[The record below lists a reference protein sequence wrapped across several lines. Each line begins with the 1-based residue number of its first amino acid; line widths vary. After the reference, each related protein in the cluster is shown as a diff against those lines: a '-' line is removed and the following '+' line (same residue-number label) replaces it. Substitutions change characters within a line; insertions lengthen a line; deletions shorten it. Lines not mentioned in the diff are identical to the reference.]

1 MSRSPKL
8 ATVLAAVA
16 AFSAAALP
24 ARAQVATSDLDLV
37 DRVVALVGDSVVLL
51 SQLEEE
57 MQRLRLQNPSMVPD
71 DDAGL
76 QALRAQMLD
85 NLVNRL
91 LILQAAERDSLVEAD
106 EARVEEIVNDEIQQR
121 ARQFAGGQRDLQAAL
136 SREGLTLAQ
145 YREMLASQ
153 VRQEQL
159 QQMFVQ
165 RRLQSAP
172 PAEVSDEELREA
184 FDAASDQ
191 LQSRPK
197 LISFEQVV
205 LVPQPSDSAK
215 AVGRAKAQ
223 QILDSIRAGA
233 DFEALAKAHSQDPG
247 SAEVGGDLGW
257 FRRGAM
263 VRAFEDAAFS
273 MIDGQVSEV
282 VETEFGYHIIKVDRS
297 RLGERK
303 GRHILI
309 RAEVGPADGAGLR
322 ARADSVAALARAGT
336 SMAELF
342 DRYSDPEAPDTLT
355 VAEDQL
361 SELPP
366 GYDRLGTAAQ
376 GDVLGPIEYDTGR
389 GESRLAVLRVREVRE
404 AGAYTFEDVKSQL
417 AQRVQQSKQM
427 EQLLRDLRARTYVEI
442 RM

>member
-1 MSRSPKL
+1 MTRTRKLGSTL
-8 ATVLAAVA
+8 AT
-16 AFSAAALP
+16 AAALLVAASP
-24 ARAQVATSDLDLV
+24 AGAQVAAADLDLV
-37 DRVVALVGDSVVLL
+37 DRVVALVGDSVILL

-57 MQRLRLQNPSMVPD
+57 VQRLRLQNPNAVPRD
-71 DDAGL
+71 AAGL
-76 QALRAQMLD
+76 QALRGQMLD

-91 LILQAAERDSLVEAD
+91 LILQAAGRDSLVEAD
-106 EARVEEIVNDEIQQR
+106 EGRVEEIVNDEIQQR
-121 ARQFAGGQRDLQAAL
+121 ARQFAGGQRELQEAL
-136 SREGLTLAQ
+136 SREGLTMAQ
-145 YREMLASQ
+145 YRELLASQ

-159 QQMFVQ
+159 QQMFLQ
-165 RRLQSAP
+165 RRLQAAP

-184 FDAASDQ
+184 FDEASGQ
-191 LQSRPK
+191 LQNRPK
-197 LISFEQVV
+197 SITFEQVV
-205 LVPQPSDSAK
+205 LVPLPSDSAK
-215 AVGRAKAQ
+215 SAAKARAQ
-223 QILDSIRAGA
+223 QLLDSIRAGA

-263 VRAFEDAAFS
+263 VREFEDAAFA
-273 MIDGQVSEV
+273 MVDGQVSEV

-309 RAEVGPADGAGLR
+309 RAEVGSADGERLR
-322 ARADSVAALARAGT
+322 GRADSVATLARAGT

-361 SELPP
+361 SQLPP
-366 GYDRLGTAAQ
+366 GYERLGTAAQ
-376 GDVLGPIEYDTGR
+376 GDILGPIEYDTGR
-389 GESRLAVLRVREVRE
+389 GEIRLAVLRVREVRE
-404 AGAYTFEDVKSQL
+404 AGAYTFEDVKTQL
-417 AQRVQQSKQM
+417 AQRVQQTKQM